1 MNKSRNK
8 MSMAQF
14 YQKFGTLLILV
25 VIFVAS
31 ALISPKFLTVS
42 NLSNVLRQIVVITV
56 LGCGTCFVLISGN
69 INIAYNGLIALLG
82 CTACIVMTYTQSLVL
97 AVAVPVA
104 MGAVI
109 GYLYGVCVT
118 TFKIPGFI
126 TGLAFDSMASGA
138 ILLVTGG
145 VAVSYTGLGNFSVFG
160 QGYIGPIPISVL
172 IMLAVLLICHF
183 ILSKTCFGRKVNAVG
198 GNRIAAT
205 TSGINTN
212 QVIRRVYL
220 LDGIVCAVGAVLYMS
235 RLNSGQPTGGDGCAF
250 DAITAAC
257 VGGVSISGGNG
268 GVPGT
273 LVGAA
278 IVGILN
284 NMLNLMN
291 VNADWQSV
299 VSGVVILLAVAVDI
313 TVKNSIA
320 KNMKKA

>member
-1 MNKSRNK
+1 MNKNGNK
-8 MSMAQF
+8 MSIAQF

-31 ALISPKFLTVS
+31 AFISPKFLTLS
-42 NLSNVLRQIVVITV
+42 NLSNVLRQIVVITI

-82 CTACIVMTYTQSLVL
+82 CTACIVMTHTQSLVL

-109 GYLYGVCVT
+109 GYAYGVCVT

-126 TGLAFDSMASGA
+126 TGLAFDSIASGA
-138 ILLVTGG
+138 ILLATSG

-198 GNRIAAT
+198 GNRIAAA

-212 QVIRRVYL
+212 QVIRRVFL
-220 LDGIVCAVGAVLYMS
+220 LDGIICAIGAILYMS
-235 RLNSGQPTGGDGCAF
+235 RLNSGQPTGGEGYAF

-257 VGGVSISGGNG
+257 VGGVSISGGTG

-291 VNADWQSV
+291 VNSDWQSV
-299 VSGVVILLAVAVDI
+299 VSGVVILFAVAVDI
-313 TVKNSIA
+313 TVKNSIT
-320 KNMKKA
+320 KNMKKV